1 MFKNGDNK
9 MGGQISSNSGQW
21 SVSIYNAKITR
32 NINVFRFFYQAMKK

>member
-1 MFKNGDNK
+1 MFKNGGNK
-9 MGGQISSNSGQW
+9 MVGQIGFNSGQL